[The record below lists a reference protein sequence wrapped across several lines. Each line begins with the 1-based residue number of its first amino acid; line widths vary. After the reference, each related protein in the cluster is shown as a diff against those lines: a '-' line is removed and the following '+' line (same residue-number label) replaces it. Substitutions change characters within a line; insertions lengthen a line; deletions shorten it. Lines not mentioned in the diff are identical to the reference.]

1 MTNFYDDLETRSPVQ
16 READQVAAV
25 AAQVAHAKAS
35 CSAWAD
41 ILADVDPASITSTE
55 AIAQLPVTRKSAL
68 IELQKG
74 NMPFG
79 GMVDASGAH
88 MNYVFTSPGPI
99 YEPGFD
105 VPDAWRFAR
114 ALHAGGLRKGDL
126 VQNCFSY
133 HFTPAGAMFDNAAKE
148 IGCTVIA
155 AGVGNTEMQAQSFH
169 NLKPTAYIGT
179 PSFLKIILEKAD
191 ELGLDA
197 SSVTKAVVGGE
208 PFLPPLQAFFKERG
222 IQVLQGYATAD
233 LGNIAYE
240 VPGGAGMLLDEG
252 IYLEIVTPGTGD
264 PVAPGEVGEI
274 VVTTFNAHYPLIRFA
289 TGDMS
294 AFMDGQ
300 SPCGRTSKRI
310 KGWMGRADQS
320 TKVRGMFVRPEQV
333 AELAGK
339 HDEVSKIRLT
349 VDQADGKDSLLVAC
363 ETDSPSDAL
372 LAAVTDNVRNVI
384 HLRGDVQLVAV
395 GSLPNDGKVIDDQ
408 RQF

>member
-1 MTNFYDDLETRSPVQ
+1 MTDFYDDLETRSPEQ
-16 READQVAAV
+16 RLADQVAAV

-41 ILADVDPASITSTE
+41 ILADVDPASVTSPE

-79 GMVDASGAH
+79 GMVDTSNAH

-105 VPDAWRFAR
+105 VADAWRFAR

-169 NLKPTAYIGT
+169 NLKPSAYIGT

-191 ELGLDA
+191 ELGLDS
-197 SSVTKAVVGGE
+197 SSVKRAVVGGE

-240 VPGGAGMLLDEG
+240 VPNGEGMLVEEG
-252 IYLEIVTPGTGD
+252 IYLEIVRPGTGD
-264 PVAPGEVGEI
+264 PVEPGEVGEI
-274 VVTTFNAHYPLIRFA
+274 VVTTFNPHYPLIRFA

-294 AFMDGQ
+294 AFMEGQ
-300 SPCGRTSKRI
+300 SPCGRTGQRI

-333 AELAGK
+333 AELAAK
-339 HDEVSKIRLT
+339 HDEISKIRIT
-349 VDQADGKDSLLVAC
+349 VDQADGKDSMLVAC

-384 HLRGDVQLVAV
+384 HLRGDVELVAT

-408 RQF
+408 RQY

>member
-148 IGCTVIA
+148 IGCSVIA

-274 VVTTFNAHYPLIRFA
+274 VVTTFNPHYPLIRFA

-294 AFMDGQ
+294 AFMDGE

-339 HDEVSKIRLT
+339 HDEIGKVRLT
-349 VDQADGKDSLLVAC
+349 VDQADGKDSMLVAC